1 MNGPREAACLLCKA
15 LQPGL
20 SPANDIE
27 YRELL
32 AQYRS
37 DADFARM
44 VNEVTLGLELIVLD
58 VSERGLIV
66 APASRESRF
75 SLRLTDLRQN
85 LNNEQKVAF
94 LMAHLAICVVF
105 FPTTDCLEDDALT
118 PLPASVAR
126 FRDTLLSLAKRLAER
141 ISPDMSGAELQPG
154 WELLKRLPSALPKA
168 ERASLSSVEGFIR
181 LALSH
186 LVEHR
191 LLRPA
196 REHEDAN
203 QTLYTATHRLRVH
216 LRELTWGKLFDVAR
230 EILADNP
237 PIKRD

>member
-1 MNGPREAACLLCKA
+1 MNGPREAACLLSKA
-15 LQPGL
+15 LQPSL
-20 SPANDIE
+20 SPANDTE

-32 AQYRS
+32 AHYRG
-37 DADFARM
+37 DAEFARM
-44 VNEVTLGLELIVLD
+44 VDDITLGLELIILD

-85 LNNEQKVAF
+85 LSNEQKVAF
-94 LMAHLAICVVF
+94 LMAHLAICAVF
-105 FPTTDCLEDDALT
+105 FPTMDCLEDDALT

-126 FRDTLLSLAKRLAER
+126 FRDTLLGLAGRLAER
-141 ISPDMSGAELQPG
+141 ISPDMPGAELQPG
-154 WELLKRLPSALPKA
+154 WELLKRLPAALPKS

-191 LLRPA
+191 LVRPA
-196 REHEDAN
+196 RENEDEN

-216 LRELTWGKLFDVAR
+216 LRELTWGKLFDITR
-230 EILADNP
+230 QILGENP
-237 PIKRD
+237 PLKRD